1 MNYLRD
7 KLNIKNFIKPNNFE
21 ASKIE
26 PENIQKIYI
35 LSNIVTY
42 ENPVKPKK
50 ALILL
55 ISCFVGF
62 LLSIF
67 GVLIWDVAKNRN

>member
-1 MNYLRD
+1 MNCLTD
-7 KLNIKNFIKPNNFE
+7 KLSIKNVIKPNNFE

-26 PENIQKIYI
+26 PENIQKTYI

-55 ISCFVGF
+55 ISCFVGLF
-62 LLSIF
+62 VSLF
-67 GVLIWDVAKNRN
+67 GVLVLDAVKNRN